1 MKPETRLQQA
11 GFHVRKNDGLHVN
24 WGVTSEVFTR
34 SARYRQF
41 IKEALLAAPDQPGV
55 LAARLVALDAVPV
68 SALQRIESQQGIPH
82 VLPYGIGIG
91 IEWSAEGSS
100 RLDRRLLSAAT
111 LQAWPTIKP
120 MVVQIQS
127 EVLPGL
133 PKDLEAGLGAFLACS
148 ETYGQVKNARAE
160 LERDS
165 LAWWHETLPPSLFM
179 HAADL
184 MVLTALPRSTWAR
197 LQTLKVAIS
206 AEEIAPVIDVD
217 VGATGEMLDAALESE
232 GEDRGTFVLQTAL
245 DMLAEKA
252 SPVDGVNKRTWALNL
267 LGLRSRGLVAGPK
280 TALLLAWLADLCEH
294 GTSQQSNPADTTVQL
309 YARRTLIPLYHALA
323 QHPLDLSQPDWSAAR
338 MTTLYEA
345 VIRSQSPGN
354 QGTVRSALASFH
366 NFLVRH
372 FDLPDLYRPLR
383 TDAVETVPHAQVV
396 WPHEVQ
402 RAIAWCEAHPD
413 LRVGGAA
420 ALMLAIATEA
430 PCRSEELQRLRCRN
444 VRFCADAQ
452 GGFVELEIAR
462 AAINGRLK
470 TLSSQR
476 RLTLRSRDAV
486 ERLAKWLERRHQ
498 EGAPPDAYLFGDP
511 ALEGQRYKTSAT
523 TALAN
528 RMLRAA
534 TGAPDVSLHSLRH
547 TVLSRR
553 MAEQWNSHALLDIN
567 PLEVLAAEAGHATPL
582 TTLLT
587 YSHEYERG
595 IRLWLDV
602 ALLEFVQLNSREAAR
617 ATGVTS
623 DSLRARA
630 SRSQTTI
637 QEVSWRALR
646 QIGTTTTFPMAAAGR
661 AWVEPGPPA
670 FVTRDAAALTLD
682 VVMALLRSRV
692 VEQVPGLTLA
702 RRHDLDPARLERW
715 EHSLTLAC
723 VVRAKRVFPRKHQ
736 DLAEEAATLHQALQL
751 MEIDLAR
758 LRQPKFAQ
766 LVDGLGHDLAPQTMH
781 SAVQSWEHCHK
792 GEHISLEN
800 ANHALGLLRLLH
812 ACKVDPAQLR
822 ICLQSTPGSAEST
835 QLRLLRQDVEDV
847 FVATFGRHPR
857 VEIKT
862 FSRNRPSAYLQWDN
876 PVQPGTLA
884 GASGGSIAGLH
895 AAMLC
900 VKAYLLFKELS

>member
-11 GFHVRKNDGLHVN
+11 GFHIRKNDGLHVN
-24 WGVTSEVFTR
+24 WGVTPEVFQR

-41 IKEALLAAPDQPGV
+41 IKEALLKAPDQPGV
-55 LAARLVALDAVPV
+55 LAARLVVLDAVPV
-68 SALQRIESQQGIPH
+68 SALPRIERQQGIPH
-82 VLPYGIGIG
+82 VLPCGIG
-91 IEWSAEGSS
+91 IEWSAEDSC

-111 LQAWPTIKP
+111 LKAWPASPPTAVQLRDE
-120 MVVQIQS
+120 VV
-127 EVLPGL
+127 PGL
-133 PKDLEAGLGAFLACS
+133 PKDLEAGLDAFLARS
-148 ETYGQVKNARAE
+148 KTYNGVKNARME

-165 LAWWHETLPPSLFM
+165 LAWWHEALPPSLFM
-179 HAADL
+179 HAAD
-184 MVLTALPRSTWAR
+184 MVVLTALPRGTWAR
-197 LQTLKVAIS
+197 LQTLKVAVA
-206 AEEIAPVIDVD
+206 AEETAAGMDTD
-217 VGATGEMLDAALESE
+217 VGATGEMLDAALDSE

-245 DMLAEKA
+245 DMLSEKA

-267 LGLRSRGLVAGPK
+267 LGLRSRGLAAGPK

-309 YARRTLIPLYHALA
+309 YARRTLIPLYHSLA
-323 QHPLDLSQPDWSAAR
+323 QHPLDLSQPDWSATR
-338 MTTLYEA
+338 MSTLYEA

-354 QGTVRSALASFH
+354 QGTVRSALSAFH
-366 NFLVRH
+366 DFLVRH
-372 FDLPDLYRPLR
+372 FDLPPLSRPLR
-383 TDAVETVPHAQVV
+383 TDAVEIVPHAQVV
-396 WPHEVQ
+396 WPHEVE
-402 RAIAWCEAHPD
+402 RAIAWCDAHPD
-413 LRVGGAA
+413 FRVGGAA
-420 ALMLAIATEA
+420 ALMLAIASDA

-452 GGFVELEIAR
+452 GAFVELEIAR
-462 AAINGRLK
+462 AAISGRLK

-486 ERLAKWLERRHQ
+486 ERLARWLERRHQ
-498 EGAPPDAYLFGDP
+498 EGATPDAYLFGDP

-553 MAEQWNSHALLDIN
+553 MAEHWNSHALLDIN
-567 PLEVLAAEAGHATPL
+567 PLEVHAAEAGHATPM

-587 YSHEYERG
+587 YSHDYEQG
-595 IRLWLDV
+595 MRLWLDV
-602 ALLEFVQLNSREAAR
+602 ALLELVQLNSREAAR
-617 ATGVTS
+617 ATGQSS

-646 QIGTTTTFPMAAAGR
+646 QIGTATAFPAAAADR
-661 AWVEPGPPA
+661 AWVDPA
-670 FVTRDAAALTLD
+670 APAVAARNAAPMTLD

-692 VEQVPGLTLA
+692 VDRVTPPTLA
-702 RRHDLDPARLERW
+702 HRHDLDPARLDRW
-715 EHSLTLAC
+715 ERSLTLAC
-723 VVRAKRVFPRKHQ
+723 AVRAKRIFPRKHQ

-766 LVDGLGHDLAPQTMH
+766 LVNGLGHDLDPQTMH
-781 SAVQSWEHCHK
+781 SAVQSWEQCHK

-800 ANHALGLLRLLH
+800 ASHALGLLRLLR

-822 ICLQSTPGSAEST
+822 ICLQSTPGSTEST
-835 QLRLLRQDVEDV
+835 QLRLLRQEVEDV
-847 FVATFGRHPR
+847 FIAALGRHPR
-857 VEIKT
+857 VEVKT
-862 FSRNRPSAYLQWDN
+862 VSRNRPSAYLQWDN